1 MPDLLVRPAMLSDA
15 SAIGRVHCRAW
26 WETYTGLL
34 PDAMM
39 ARLSEERSAE
49 NFRREGCR
57 SLFVAE
63 LGGEMVGFCGYG
75 LWREDTP
82 APTAG
87 EIVGLYVLQKAQH
100 KGIGTRLLHTALD
113 TLHDGGCT
121 SAALWVLESN
131 THAIGY
137 YQALGFRDTGL
148 TQGEGSLRERKMQ
161 MFLSKND

>member
-1 MPDLLVRPAMLSDA
+1 MSDLLVRPAMLSDA

-57 SLFVAE
+57 SLFVAVLDRE
-63 LGGEMVGFCGYG
+63 IVGFCGYG

-82 APTAG
+82 DPTAG
-87 EIVGLYVLQKAQH
+87 EIIGLYVLQKAQAR
-100 KGIGTRLLHTALD
+100 GIGTRLLHTALD
-113 TLHDGGCT
+113 TLHNGGCT
-121 SAALWVLESN
+121 SAALWVLERN
-131 THAIGY
+131 THATDY
-137 YQALGFRDTGL
+137 YQARGFRDTGL
-148 TQGEGSLRERKMQ
+148 TQGEGPLRERKMQ
-161 MFLSKND
+161 LPLSSND